1 MKTSRTDFVLP
12 FDGREIA
19 IAFDAGAVSSDGG
32 LLLLRQVD
40 KRMGLT
46 KRLAA
51 CLGGDR
57 RGKRTKHS
65 SAGMLLQR
73 VLGIA
78 MGYEDCN
85 DFDTL
90 RDDPMFKLVAGKG
103 SLASQ
108 PTLSRFENSVGVR
121 ELYAMSGALFELFV
135 ERHSGKRPKRIVL
148 DFDATDD
155 PTHGQQELEFY
166 HGYYERHCYLPLL
179 CFASVDGGEQE
190 VIAAV
195 LRPGNKHAGH
205 RAAAVL
211 RRMVKRLRGA
221 FPKAELVFR
230 ADAGF
235 ALPEV
240 YDTCEKLGVLYTI
253 SLAKNERLLT
263 LSRSLLDLAAGKHAE
278 TNEKVRLFG
287 QIRYA
292 ADTWRD
298 KRRVVVKAEVMAK
311 GENPR
316 FVVTNLR
323 GKSPEAVYDFYTQRG
338 DVENRIKEMKLD
350 LVSGRTSCHR
360 FLANQFRL
368 LLHAAAYVL
377 MQGLRKLLEGFELA
391 SAQVSTLRLK
401 LLKVGT
407 KVNDTTR
414 RVWLHLPTGYPL
426 RDTWIAL
433 LTRLTT

>member
-1 MKTSRTDFVLP
+1 MTTSRTDFVLP
-12 FDGREIA
+12 FDKREIA
-19 IAFDAGAVSSDGG
+19 VAFDAGSVSSDGG
-32 LLLLRQVD
+32 LILLRQLD

-51 CLGGDR
+51 CLGGGGR
-57 RGKRTKHS
+57 AKRAKHS

-90 RDDPMFKLVAGKG
+90 RDDPMFRLVGGGAE
-103 SLASQ
+103 LASQ

-121 ELYAMSGALFELFV
+121 QLRAMSGALFELFV
-135 ERHSGKRPKRIVL
+135 ESHSGKRPKRIVL

-190 VIAAV
+190 LVAAV

-205 RAAAVL
+205 RAAGIL
-211 RRMVKRLRGA
+211 RRMVRRLQEA

-240 YDTCEKLGVLYTI
+240 YATCERMGVRYAV
-253 SLAKNERLLT
+253 SLPRNERLLT
-263 LSRSLLDLAAGKHAE
+263 LSRSLLDAAAQE
-278 TNEKVRLFG
+278 RAVTNEKVRLFG
-287 QIRYA
+287 QVRYA
-292 ADTWRD
+292 AGTWPE

-323 GKSPEAVYDFYTQRG
+323 GQSPESVYDFYTQRG

-350 LVSGRTSCHR
+350 LVCGRTSCHR

-377 MQGLRKLLEGFELA
+377 MQGLRKLLRGFELA
-391 SAQVSTLRLK
+391 GAQAGTLRLK
-401 LLKVGT
+401 LLKVGA
-407 KVNDTTR
+407 KVVETTR
-414 RVWLHLPTGYPL
+414 RTWLHLPTGYPL
-426 RDTWIAL
+426 RQTWLAL
-433 LTRLTT
+433 LNRLAT

>member
-1 MKTSRTDFVLP
+1 MMSSRTDFVLP
-12 FDGREIA
+12 FDKREIA
-19 IAFDAGAVSSDGG
+19 VAFDAGAVSSDGG

-40 KRMGLT
+40 KRIGLT
-46 KRLAA
+46 NRLAS
-51 CLGGDR
+51 CLGSDL
-57 RGKRTKHS
+57 RGKRAKHS
-65 SAGMLLQR
+65 SAKMLLQR

-85 DFDTL
+85 DFDAL
-90 RDDPMFKLVAGKG
+90 RDDPMFQLVAGKG
-103 SLASQ
+103 PLASQ

-121 ELYAMSGALFELFV
+121 ELRAMSGALFELFV
-135 ERHSGKRPKRIVL
+135 EDHRGERVKRIVL

-190 VIAAV
+190 LIAAV

-205 RAAAVL
+205 RAASVL
-211 RRMVKRLRGA
+211 RRMVKRLKAA
-221 FPKAELVFR
+221 FPKAEIVFR

-240 YDTCEKLGVLYTI
+240 YDTCEKLGVRYAI
-253 SLAKNERLLT
+253 SLPKNPRLLS
-263 LSRSLLDLAAGKHAE
+263 LSRSLLDVAARQHAE
-278 TNEKVRLFG
+278 TTEKVRLFG

-292 ADTWRD
+292 TDTWRD
-298 KRRVVVKAEVMAK
+298 KRRVVVKAEAMAK

-323 GKSPEAVYDFYTQRG
+323 GKSPESIYDFYTQRG

-350 LVSGRTSCHR
+350 LLSGRTSCHR

-377 MQGLRKLLEGFELA
+377 MQGLRKLLVGFELA

-407 KVNDTTR
+407 KVQRTTR
-414 RVWLHLPTGYPL
+414 RVRLHLPTGYPL
-426 RDTWIAL
+426 KETWLTL
-433 LTRLTT
+433 LARLST